1 MAILTGLAIGSAALG
16 LGSSIF
22 GGISSAKK
30 AREQRRLLAAQK
42 AEEDAWYKRRYN
54 EDYADSAAGQ
64 NLLRKAKDYAREHY
78 KKAEGAAAVAGGTDA
93 AVAMAKEQGN
103 KVVADTLADMAAA
116 DVARKDNVDNM
127 HRQAKNAFSQQEQQI
142 KATEA
147 ANISAA
153 ASQASNA
160 LLSGAVAMASMPKVG
175 NTVGGA
181 NLSGS
186 GSNGGVVVEPK
197 GTGAIS
203 NPTEVQQNNTI
214 SPSTYEVDGVLY
226 DERTGKPIYG

>member
-160 LLSGAVAMASMPKVG
+160 LLGGAVAMASMPKA
-175 NTVGGA
+175 NTGA

-186 GSNGGVVVEPK
+186 GSNGGTVVEPK
-197 GTGAIS
+197 VGGAVS
-203 NPTEVQQNNTI
+203 NPTEVQHNTPV
-214 SPSTYEVDGVLY
+214 SPSTYEVDGILY
-226 DERTGKPIYG
+226 DGTTHKPIYG

>member
-78 KKAEGAAAVAGGTDA
+78 KKAEGAAAVAGGTNA

-160 LLSGAVAMASMPKVG
+160 LLGGAVAMASMPKV
-175 NTVGGA
+175 TGA
-181 NLSGS
+181 NLSGG
-186 GSNGGVVVEPK
+186 GSNGGEVV
-197 GTGAIS
+197 
-203 NPTEVQQNNTI
+203 NPSASTNPVSVTH
-214 SPSTYEVDGVLY
+214 PSGITTDASDIDELNKLMGVGGY
-226 DERTGKPIYG
+226 

>member
-54 EDYADSAAGQ
+54 EDYADTAAGQ

-78 KKAEGAAAVAGGTDA
+78 KRAEGAAAVAGGTDA

-103 KVVADTLADMAAA
+103 KVVADTLSDMAAA

-127 HRQAKNAFSQQEQQI
+127 HRSAKNSFAQQEQAI
-142 KATEA
+142 KAQEA
-147 ANISAA
+147 QNISAA

-160 LLSGAVAMASMPKVG
+160 LLSGAVAMASMPKAG
-175 NTVGGA
+175 STVGGS
-181 NLSGS
+181 NLSGVNNASEPIAHTPTTSVTHDS
-186 GSNGGVVVEPK
+186 GITLDESDIELLKLQNG
-197 GTGAIS
+197 
-203 NPTEVQQNNTI
+203 
-214 SPSTYEVDGVLY
+214 
-226 DERTGKPIYG
+226 

>member
-1 MAILTGLAIGSAALG
+1 MALLTGLAIGSAALG

-30 AREQRRLLAAQK
+30 AREQQRLLAAQK

-54 EDYADSAAGQ
+54 EDYADTAAGQ
-64 NLLRKAKDYAREHY
+64 RLLTKAKDYAREHS
-78 KKAEGAAAVAGGTDA
+78 KRAEGAAAVAGGTDA

-127 HRQAKNAFSQQEQQI
+127 HRQAKNAFSQAEQNI

-160 LLSGAVAMASMPKVG
+160 LLGGAVALASMNSTSTGLK
-175 NTVGGA
+175 
-181 NLSGS
+181 GS
-186 GSNGGVVVEPK
+186 SNNSTPIPAKSSVAAGTAGTTGTSSSFVQNPYGMLVE
-197 GTGAIS
+197 I
-203 NPTEVQQNNTI
+203 
-214 SPSTYEVDGVLY
+214 
-226 DERTGKPIYG
+226 DELNRINGIR

>member
-160 LLSGAVAMASMPKVG
+160 LLGGAVAMASMPK
-175 NTVGGA
+175 TGGA

-186 GSNGGVVVEPK
+186 GSNGGEVV
-197 GTGAIS
+197 
-203 NPTEVQQNNTI
+203 NPSASTTPVSVTH
-214 SPSTYEVDGVLY
+214 PSGITTDASDIDELNKLMGVGGY
-226 DERTGKPIYG
+226 

>member
-160 LLSGAVAMASMPKVG
+160 LLGGAVAMASMPKSS
-175 NTVGGA
+175 VGGA

-186 GSNGGVVVEPK
+186 GSNGGEVV
-197 GTGAIS
+197 
-203 NPTEVQQNNTI
+203 NPSASTNPVSVTH
-214 SPSTYEVDGVLY
+214 PSGITTDASDIDELNKLMGVGGY
-226 DERTGKPIYG
+226 